1 MTLEEF
7 RRLADTWGGDIE
19 RWPAPRRVE
28 AGQCAA
34 TEEGA
39 SILAGAQRLDAL
51 LAKPSDIAPERAAR
65 AAFAVV
71 QRIAAEGE
79 AGSRQGA
86 SHQGSSHQGS
96 WILSNWWMPAASVTG
111 SALIGISLA
120 TMMPYGGSDEP
131 TIVLSAILDSGS
143 MAASWVTR

>member
-96 WILSNWWMPAASVTG
+96 WILSNWWMPAASVAG

>member
-71 QRIAAEGE
+71 QRIAAEGV
-79 AGSRQGA
+79 AG
-86 SHQGSSHQGS
+86 SHQGS
-96 WILSNWWMPAASVTG
+96 WILSNWWMPAASVAG

>member
-19 RWPAPRRVE
+19 RWPVPRRVE
-28 AGQCAA
+28 ARQCAA

-39 SILAGAQRLDAL
+39 SIVAGAQRLDAM
-51 LAKPSDIAPERAAR
+51 LATAPDVAPERAAR

-71 QRIAAEGE
+71 QRIAAEGVG
-79 AGSRQGA
+79 GSRQGP
-86 SHQGSSHQGS
+86 SRQGS
-96 WILSNWWMPAASVTG
+96 WVLSNWWMPAASVAG

-143 MAASWVTR
+143 MTAGWVTR

>member
-7 RRLADTWGGDIE
+7 RRLADAWGGDIE
-19 RWPAPRRVE
+19 RWPEPRRVE

-39 SILAGAQRLDAL
+39 SILAGARRLDAL
-51 LAKPSDIAPERAAR
+51 LAKPSDVAPERAAR

-71 QRIAAEGE
+71 QRIAAEGV
-79 AGSRQGA
+79 AGSRQG
-86 SHQGSSHQGS
+86 SSHEGS
-96 WILSNWWMPAASVTG
+96 WILSHWWMPAASVAG

-120 TMMPYGGSDEP
+120 TMMPYGTSDEP

-143 MAASWVTR
+143 MAAGWVTR

>member
-19 RWPAPRRVE
+19 RWPVPRRVE
-28 AGQCAA
+28 ARQCAA

-39 SILAGAQRLDAL
+39 SILAGAQRLDAM
-51 LAKPSDIAPERAAR
+51 LATAPDVAPERAAR

-71 QRIAAEGE
+71 QRIAAEGVG
-79 AGSRQGA
+79 GSRQGP
-86 SHQGSSHQGS
+86 SRQGPSRQGS
-96 WILSNWWMPAASVTG
+96 WVLSNWWMPAASVAG

-131 TIVLSAILDSGS
+131 TIVLSAILDTGS

>member
-19 RWPAPRRVE
+19 RWPAARRVE

-39 SILAGAQRLDAL
+39 SILASAQRLDAM
-51 LAKPSDIAPERAAR
+51 LAKPSDVAPERAAR

-71 QRIAAEGE
+71 RRIAAEGV
-79 AGSRQGA
+79 AG

-96 WILSNWWMPAASVTG
+96 WILSNWWMPAASVAG
-111 SALIGISLA
+111 SALIGVSLA